1 MNDKNTTQSSK
12 HPFAFSV
19 AKVPETET
27 KDSMLELM
35 RTMVAEFVAIGS
47 LQCFAGV
54 SRETATQPRRRREFP
69 QPDQLLGHRLERG
82 GSLLPVHPTKISFQ

>member
-12 HPFAFSV
+12 HPFVFSV

-54 SRETATQPRRRREFP
+54 SRETE
-69 QPDQLLGHRLERG
+69 LSLGGDENFLNLIG
-82 GSLLPVHPTKISFQ
+82 C